1 MTTLLFSLPLA
12 TLTVRRSPG
21 LADWV
26 GGAAACAGLALVLS
40 GQRPVGTV
48 VHAARLLAAALAVLA
63 VSACI
68 VFVAVRRHRA
78 HGRAVPLAL
87 AAGML
92 FALSA
97 TLTKLVTAQLAHVGI
112 VGTAGYWPAYALAA
126 VALTGLVLEQAAF
139 SSGSFPAAMAAITIT
154 DPLLSYGFSVAGF
167 GEPLPWGSDLGFSVA
182 GLCLLVAGVIVLV
195 HSPLLATTSIP
206 TPGQNFPR

>member
-1 MTTLLFSLPLA
+1 MIA
-12 TLTVRRSPG
+12 V
-21 LADWV
+21 A
-26 GGAAACAGLALVLS
+26 LALI
-40 GQRPVGTV
+40 G
-48 VHAARLLAAALAVLA
+48 AL
-63 VSACI
+63 
-68 VFVAVRRHRA
+68 
-78 HGRAVPLAL
+78 
-87 AAGML
+87 L

-182 GLCLLVAGVIVLV
+182 ASRRPAKIPPIASGVLGGACQVN
-195 HSPLLATTSIP
+195 
-206 TPGQNFPR
+206 GRRPR